1 MKFREGMI
9 AEFRNYIV
17 DGQRIDV
24 MKLLS
29 EYGKVSAEEIWRSNI
44 EENISDVD

>member
-9 AEFRNYIV
+9 AEFRNYIE

-29 EYGKVSAEEIWRSNI
+29 EYGKVSDEEIWRSNI